1 MINREKLDAKEL
13 ADIVF
18 EVQREVCYRFD
29 LPDVFKIMRYT
40 IRKAEQTGHDE
51 SYVPLLLRTE
61 LEDFVMR
68 ERINAIG
75 GLVNVHGV

>member
-1 MINREKLDAKEL
+1 MINREKLNAKEL

-18 EVQREVCYRFD
+18 EVQRKVHYCFD
-29 LPDVFKIMRYT
+29 LLDVFKIMRYT
-40 IRKAEQTGHDE
+40 IHKAEQTGHDE
-51 SYVPLLLRTE
+51 SYVPLLLMTE

-68 ERINAIG
+68 ERINARG